1 MYNAVNSFMIALAL
15 VHFSKKKK
23 KRNLTLYFRLPIQY
37 KVHFKDHI
45 VHKLS
50 NH

>member
-23 KRNLTLYFRLPIQY
+23 KRKESNTILPPADTI
-37 KVHFKDHI
+37 
-45 VHKLS
+45 
-50 NH
+50 